1 MPNQNAPNPPSPSH
15 FSPPANMSHYLHD
28 EFVQDEDYHL
38 PPPPL
43 IAQETQSPQIPFTRS
58 RAKLM
63 KKIAPIFSL
72 PLSERLNHAKT
83 SGQSRL
89 ILSRQKQRSLVETCN
104 QVAAQ
109 IMDIQQ
115 KKNSPPPTYSSS
127 NNKLENVYTRD
138 NFGLPHPP
146 SHGQEDPAIIKR
158 RNYLKKLSVQDR
170 NLLLTGDPYFQ
181 FDPIVYD
188 CCFWLP
194 KKVIPPVL
202 LNQLHYLIP
211 ENIDVSDS
219 DEFESFEPTEH
230 SSSESSSSDS
240 EEIISSPESDHA
252 TDFPEPV
259 NNEKKISDT
268 TRSQPCSPVVKN
280 LEKSPRAYTRSGLP
294 FARPKTPP
302 ASASGSSSSSV
313 SKFLSKAGRVAGKL
327 MDSHPLA
334 TPKPSTSKRKKK

>member
-1 MPNQNAPNPPSPSH
+1 
-15 FSPPANMSHYLHD
+15 MSHYLHD

-38 PPPPL
+38 SPPP
-43 IAQETQSPQIPFTRS
+43 AQETQSPQIPFTRS

-72 PLSERLNHAKT
+72 PLSERLKHAKT
-83 SGQSRL
+83 SGQFRL
-89 ILSRQKQRSLVETCN
+89 VLSRQKQRSLVETCN
-104 QVAAQ
+104 QVATQ
-109 IMDIQQ
+109 IMQIQQ
-115 KKNSPPPTYSSS
+115 KKNSPPPTYSSV
-127 NNKLENVYTRD
+127 NNKCANIYTRD
-138 NFGLPHPP
+138 SFGLPHPP
-146 SHGQEDPAIIKR
+146 HHGQEDPAIIKR
-158 RNYLKKLSVQDR
+158 RNYLRKLSVQDR

-181 FDPIVYD
+181 FDPVVYD

-194 KKVIPPVL
+194 KRVLPPVL
-202 LNQLHYLIP
+202 VNQLHYLIP
-211 ENIDVSDS
+211 ENVDTSDS
-219 DEFESFEPTEH
+219 DEFESFEPTEN

-240 EEIISSPESDHA
+240 EEIISSPEPDNA
-252 TDFPEPV
+252 TDFPEPIPV
-259 NNEKKISDT
+259 NKNTSLSDT

-280 LEKSPRAYTRSGLP
+280 LEEKSPRAYTRSGLP
-294 FARPKTPP
+294 FTRPKTPP